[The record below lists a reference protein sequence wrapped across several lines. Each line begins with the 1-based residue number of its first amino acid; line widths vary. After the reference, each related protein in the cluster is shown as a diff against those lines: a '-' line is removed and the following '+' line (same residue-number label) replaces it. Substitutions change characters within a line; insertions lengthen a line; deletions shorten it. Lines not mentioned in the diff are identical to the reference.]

1 VVWREGRSLSLP
13 TPAGTCRGQ
22 NVEVHRYTFG
32 DDRPATDR
40 LRLVASAYEPVSRSF
55 LIANALPRPEVAI
68 DLGCGPAFTTELL
81 DGACRPGTLVGID
94 SSDAFV
100 ALARTRLPGV
110 RFETH
115 DVSQLP
121 LPGAPA
127 DLIYA
132 RLLLAHVAEPK
143 ALAERW
149 LSQLAPGGR
158 LLIEDL
164 EGVINPPGPLRDYE
178 AISASIVRS
187 GGGLMYAGAALADL
201 GGVSTPVTVPGA
213 LAATIYLFNVR
224 HWLKASD
231 LPVTDSQLRALE
243 GGLVDLSKNDRGT
256 TVSWMVRQLVLT
268 G

>member
-1 VVWREGRSLSLP
+1 MS
-13 TPAGTCRGQ
+13 Q
-22 NVEVHRYTFG
+22 YTFG
-32 DDRPATDR
+32 DDRPASDR
-40 LRLVASAYEPVSRSF
+40 LGLVATAYESVSRSF
-55 LIANALPRPEVAI
+55 LSANSIPAPQVAL

-81 DGACRPGTLVGID
+81 SEICQPEKLVGID
-94 SSDAFV
+94 SSDAFIS
-100 ALARTRLPGV
+100 AARVRLPEV

-115 DVSQLP
+115 DVSRLP

-132 RLLLAHVAEPK
+132 RLLLAHVAEPESI
-143 ALAERW
+143 ARSW
-149 LSQLAPGGR
+149 VSQLTPGGR

-178 AISASIVRS
+178 KVSANIVRS

-201 GGVSTPVTVPGA
+201 GGASVAVTVSGA

-224 HWLKASD
+224 LWLEKSD
-231 LPVTDSQLRALE
+231 LPVTDVQLRELQR
-243 GGLVDLSKNDRGT
+243 GLVEMSMDDRGT
-256 TVSWMVRQLVLT
+256 HVSWIVRQLVVL

>member
-1 VVWREGRSLSLP
+1 M
-13 TPAGTCRGQ
+13 
-22 NVEVHRYTFG
+22 
-32 DDRPATDR
+32 AT
-40 LRLVASAYEPVSRSF
+40 AYEPVSRSF
-55 LIANALPRPEVAI
+55 LTANSLPRPRVAL

-81 DGACRPGTLVGID
+81 GDVCRPETLVGID
-94 SSDAFV
+94 ASDAFV
-100 ALARTRLPGV
+100 AAARTRLPGA

-115 DVSQLP
+115 DASVLP

-132 RLLLAHVAEPK
+132 RLLLAHMAEPE
-143 ALAERW
+143 AIARSW

-164 EGVINPPGPLRDYE
+164 EGVVNPPGALHDYE
-178 AISASIVRS
+178 DISAAIVRS
-187 GGGLMYAGAALADL
+187 AGGPMYAGAALADL

-224 HWLKASD
+224 HWLGMSD
-231 LPVTDSQLRALE
+231 LPVTDVQLRDLE
-243 GGLVDLSKNDRGT
+243 GGLVETTMNDRGT
-256 TVSWMVRQLVLT
+256 SVSWIVRQLVVT